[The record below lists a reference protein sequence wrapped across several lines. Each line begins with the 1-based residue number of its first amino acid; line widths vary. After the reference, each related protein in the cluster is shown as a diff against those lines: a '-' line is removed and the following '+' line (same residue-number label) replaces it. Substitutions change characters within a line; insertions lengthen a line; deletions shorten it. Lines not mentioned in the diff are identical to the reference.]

1 MKIRLILRILA
12 FLGLAISGYLLYLKL
27 TDQITYL
34 VGCGEGSGCANVLGS
49 RWSQIFLVPVTAMAA
64 VMYLVLLISTWK
76 PSRMVFAGLAVCLAG
91 AALWFYGILLFEL
104 KEFCPWCTTAHA
116 IGLACAVL
124 LFLYLKKDRN
134 LEGKA
139 SRGVVGGLLA
149 LAVLVLGQIYGPIPD
164 THAVSDDEVKINQVG
179 DDANLSIHARG
190 KGRVV
195 KMLGD
200 QKTYNIAALPHL
212 GSADAPHVLVKYF
225 DFTCASCHDM
235 HEDLNKVMAKHPG
248 KFCVIMLPVPLN
260 RACNDKLPARVQDHA
275 HACDLAR
282 LGLAA
287 WRANPEVYAEVHEA
301 LFIRPILDPELA
313 ELAVAQI
320 VGDEALENARED
332 PWVEELLA
340 ANIND
345 FQQLTAKTIKMPKLL
360 TGGDKILHG
369 LTRTSEILLRALE
382 KEFKLPAAE

>member
-1 MKIRLILRILA
+1 MKIRLILRVLA

-49 RWSQIFLVPVTAMAA
+49 RWSQVFMVPVTAMATG
-64 VMYLVLLISTWK
+64 MYLVLLISTWK
-76 PSRMVFAGLAVCLAG
+76 PSRMVFGALAVCFAG
-91 AALWFYGILLFEL
+91 AALWFYGILLFVL

-124 LFLYLKKDRN
+124 LFLYLRKDRA

-139 SRGVVGGLLA
+139 VGGVVAGLLG
-149 LAVLVLGQIYGPIPD
+149 LVVLVLGQVYGPVPD
-164 THAVSDDEVKINQVG
+164 THAVSEEEVVIEEVVDDKDVPV
-179 DDANLSIHARG
+179 HARG

-200 QKTYNIAALPHL
+200 QKAYNVASLPHL
-212 GSADAPHVLVKYF
+212 GPPNAPHVLVEYF
-225 DFTCASCHDM
+225 DYTCASCRDM
-235 HEDLNKVMAKHPG
+235 KNDLAKVMKKHPG
-248 KFCVIMLPVPLN
+248 KFCVILLPVPLN

-275 HACDLAR
+275 HACELAR

-287 WRANPEVYAEVHEA
+287 WRANPEAYGEVHEI
-301 LFIRPILDPELA
+301 LFTRPVLDPELA
-313 ELAVAQI
+313 ELAVEQI
-320 VGDEALENARED
+320 VGAEELESALKD
-332 PWVEELLA
+332 PWVEELLT
-340 ANIND
+340 ANISD
-345 FQQLTAKTIKMPKLL
+345 FSQLTTRTIKMPKLL

-369 LTRTSEILLRALE
+369 LTRTSEVLLLALE
-382 KEFKLPAAE
+382 KEFGLPEAQ